1 MKTPNY
7 SFSKS
12 NAFYGLGVFLLLL
25 TSLSCNQTEKTPNEE
40 ANLAEDHIELSEI
53 QFEAVQLQTGGFMED
68 IFNESVHS
76 NGYFEVPPE
85 NKVVISS
92 YFGGRVKELKLLP
105 GNKVTKNQD
114 LFTLENPEFIK
125 LQEEYLSAKGQIKN
139 LKAEFDRQADLL

>member
-68 IFNESVHS
+68 IFN
-76 NGYFEVPPE
+76 
-85 NKVVISS
+85 
-92 YFGGRVKELKLLP
+92 
-105 GNKVTKNQD
+105 
-114 LFTLENPEFIK
+114 
-125 LQEEYLSAKGQIKN
+125 
-139 LKAEFDRQADLL
+139 